1 MRDLRV
7 LSRNKSDRVGRL
19 RVEGFTPSDISG
31 HEFRM
36 AVGRVAGWQTIK
48 STAFAVDRTGSG
60 YRFRGRGFGHGGWH
74 MRYMADDTAR
84 EWVLRGILDAGGYLL
99 GRRTY
104 EIFAGY
110 WPNAPEEEQV
120 IAEPLN
126 TKPKHV
132 ASTTL
137 SEPLG
142 WQGSTLLE
150 GDVAE
155 AVGALKREGERELHV
170 IGSTQLVQTLIEH
183 GLVDE
188 LRLMVDPVLLGG
200 GKRIF
205 RDDGVLR
212 DLELVDSAVTGTGAI
227 LASYAPAA

>member
-1 MRDLRV
+1 
-7 LSRNKSDRVGRL
+7 
-19 RVEGFTPSDISG
+19 
-31 HEFRM
+31 
-36 AVGRVAGWQTIK
+36 
-48 STAFAVDRTGSG
+48 
-60 YRFRGRGFGHGGWH
+60 
-74 MRYMADDTAR
+74 MRYMEDEAAR
-84 EWVLRGILDAGGYLL
+84 EWVLRSIVEAGGYLL

-142 WQGSTLLE
+142 WQSSTLLD
-150 GDVAE
+150 GDVAD
-155 AVGALKREGERELHV
+155 AVAALKQEGDDELHV
-170 IGSTQLVQTLIEH
+170 IGSTQLVQTLIEQE
-183 GLVDE
+183 LVDE
-188 LRLMVDPVLLGG
+188 LRLMLDPVLLGG

-205 RDDGVLR
+205 RDDGLLR
-212 DLELVDSAVTGTGAI
+212 PLRLVDGQISSTGAV
-227 LASYAPAA
+227 LATYAPAA